1 MPWFAPR
8 DRRARTPSPALGA
21 LTLEHLTLGYDEH
34 PAVHHLSLHIP
45 AGSLVALVGPNGAG
59 KSTLLKALA
68 GELRPI
74 EGQVSGL
81 DGLRVAYHPQHHGL
95 DMGFP
100 IQVQDLVAMGLWH
113 EVGALGRI
121 GTAHWQRCHAALAAV
136 GLQGFERR
144 GIDTLSGGQ
153 LQRALFARL
162 MLQDAPIV
170 LLDEPFAAVDAR
182 TTEVLMGLLQGWHR
196 QGKTV
201 LVSLHNLALAASAF
215 PHTLLLA
222 RELVAFGP
230 STDTLTPANW
240 QCALD
245 MHEPFEDEAEPCE
258 PHVLPAAPHAH
269 GHDGHAHP
277 HPHPH
282 SHLHSHSHAH
292 APGHTHSPS
301 LDLPR

>member
-1 MPWFAPR
+1 MAWFRPRTGNALPASPVAP
-8 DRRARTPSPALGA
+8 LGT
-21 LTLEHLTLGYDEH
+21 LTLHHLTLGYDEH
-34 PAVHHLSLHIP
+34 PAVHHLSLQIP
-45 AGSLVALVGPNGAG
+45 TGSLVALVGPNGAG

-68 GELRPI
+68 GEMRPI
-74 EGQVSGL
+74 EGQVHGL
-81 DGLRVAYHPQHHGL
+81 DNLRVAYHPQHHGL
-95 DMGFP
+95 DMDFP

-113 EVGALGRI
+113 EVGALRRI
-121 GTAHWQRCHAALAAV
+121 GSHHMARCHAALASV

-162 MLQDAPIV
+162 MLEDAPVV

-230 STDTLTPANW
+230 SAEALTPANW
-240 QCALD
+240 QRALD

-258 PHVLPAAPHAH
+258 PHVLPAALQPHAHEHLHGHPHEHAH
-269 GHDGHAHP
+269 GHAH
-277 HPHPH
+277 
-282 SHLHSHSHAH
+282 
-292 APGHTHSPS
+292 S
-301 LDLPR
+301 LELPR

>member
-1 MPWFAPR
+1 MAWFVS
-8 DRRARTPSPALGA
+8 RARHAPPPARPRGA
-21 LTLEHLTLGYDEH
+21 AIALRHLTLGYDKH
-34 PAVHHLSLHIP
+34 PAVHHLSLEIP

-59 KSTLLKALA
+59 KSTLLKALT

-74 EGQVSGL
+74 EGQVQGL
-81 DGLRVAYHPQHHGL
+81 EQVRVAYHPQHHGL

-121 GTAHWQRCHAALAAV
+121 GPAHWQRCHAALAAV
-136 GLQGFERR
+136 GLEGFERR

-162 MLQDAPIV
+162 MLQDAPVV

-222 RELVAFGP
+222 RELVAWGP
-230 STDTLTPANW
+230 SAETLTPANW
-240 QCALD
+240 QRALG
-245 MHEPFEDEAEPCE
+245 MREPFEDEAEPCE
-258 PHVLPAAPHAH
+258 PHALPTAPAATPGHAQAH
-269 GHDGHAHP
+269 GHA
-277 HPHPH
+277 
-282 SHLHSHSHAH
+282 HAH
-292 APGHTHSPS
+292 APGHGHGHSHRHP
-301 LDLPR
+301 LDLPQ